1 MDEVLINKCPYCLS
15 DIPIGAKKCRFCGE
29 WINIATVTNPIVV
42 EHQQN
47 TIEASSP
54 PNPPETLGTTLN
66 VTFKRQRVKGIPS
79 YGRWRG
85 SGSIAFSDKGLTISG
100 KHIQSYG
107 KRLSIALGITV
118 VGMIFTAG
126 AFAPGF
132 LIIYPLLEF
141 VFLDD
146 ETIDIPWNGLDSW
159 AIQGNRMGIS
169 VRDLTYRNPIV
180 FVPNDL
186 QKAQK
191 LFRQYS
197 NNSRV

>member
-1 MDEVLINKCPYCLS
+1 MDENVTRKCPYCLS
-15 DIPIGAKKCRFCGE
+15 EILVEARKCRHCGE
-29 WINIATVTNPIVV
+29 WVNIATVTAPTTTV
-42 EHQQN
+42 EQQKS
-47 TIEASSP
+47 IEP
-54 PNPPETLGTTLN
+54 PSTPKPLETSGTTLN
-66 VTFKRQRVKGIPS
+66 VTFKRQRVQGIS
-79 YGRWRG
+79 SFGRWRG
-85 SGSIAFSDKGLTISG
+85 SGSISFSDKGLTISG

-159 AIQGNRMGIS
+159 AIQGDRMGIS

-191 LFRQYS
+191 LFEQYF
-197 NNSRV
+197 NKNRV